1 MIYIY
6 IALAVIAV
14 RPAWIASGRFA
25 DWFTAERGTGTGKNG
40 WV

>member
-6 IALAVIAV
+6 IVIAAVAV
-14 RPAWIASGRFA
+14 RPAWLAAGWFA
-25 DWFTAERGTGTGKNG
+25 DWFTAERGTGPGKNG